1 MTINFNNG
9 RPTYQHRRSL
19 STGLNAEGQPTTDQI
34 EQGEIAINLSTR
46 KIYTKRPTIS
56 RDSDGKSD
64 ILEVG
69 KILRSGVKY
78 RLPGFQPFGQQIEN
92 GGQIKVISR
101 RILDSDQAGLNV
113 KFTIIQ
119 QGFLDSD
126 GALNYM
132 RDSDA
137 YTPKFIDSDGTKN
150 LTAITGSGRDSTI
163 TNGDG
168 KAYMVRHLPVQKDFI
183 GRSDSSKLKM
193 LLHDSDGTAD
203 SDAAAVN
210 AVSGSKFGGGRVEIS
225 FNIDSDLSSTEVA
238 SRILSAV
245 NSSSALTAMD
255 ARIKAEID
263 RTNRDIVYVYGG
275 DKKIVIEPGDKFN
288 QTIDNSITPLYK
300 FVPTD
305 SDNFF
310 LKRDSD
316 NDSDFAKRVEVT
328 FFYLDEQSP
337 RIAATGE
344 VMDTSTFGID
354 SISNSPIFAR
364 NSIVLKNMVGNIGT
378 IDSDQTAPGQ
388 QGVTENNRFKLR
400 PAAFTGNDEV
410 ITLNAVAVVS
420 ATPPA
425 FDITNGSLWLEDN
438 SGKTPRFD
446 SVDSETHHMEVIFN
460 TRGSYAAATPDSD
473 FTVPYG
479 PLVNITAVGDSDK
492 QLQINNG
499 DSEGGVAQKIVALLN
514 KKNFKD
520 FAGRL
525 APGAI
530 QRNSMGSGLM
540 GAADSD
546 SDASPRGTGYNYITV
561 SFDSEH
567 DSDLFAKRIYLPTTT
582 DSEGRN
588 IVVRTGSD
596 TDQHFDGMVIE
607 IINKQTET
615 GRTFAGFR
623 AAEIYF
629 LDATLIDDPTAQ
641 SKALE
646 MSSAERTDKNIV
658 KHSVKPGMNNTD
670 SDGSYRYAEWR
681 TISSTSVLSPQS
693 LSLSIA
699 GQSFSSTQSLI
710 VQDVNG
716 LTVLSGQLLV

>member
-46 KIYTKRPTIS
+46 KIYTKRPTVS

-78 RLPGFQPFGQQIEN
+78 RLPGFAPFGQQFQN
-92 GGQIKVISR
+92 GSQIKVISR

-113 KFTIIQ
+113 KFIINQ

-126 GALNYM
+126 FALNFM

-137 YTPKFIDSDGTKN
+137 YTPKFEDSDGTKN
-150 LTAITGSGRDSTI
+150 LTALTGSGRDATI

-183 GRSDSSKLKM
+183 GRAASDKLKM

-203 SDAAAVN
+203 SDGTPVN
-210 AVSGSKFGGGRVEIS
+210 AVSGSKFGGGKVEIS
-225 FNIDSDLSSTEVA
+225 FNIDSDLSSSEIAT
-238 SRILSAV
+238 RIESAV

-255 ARIKAEID
+255 ARIKAEVD
-263 RTNRDIVYVYGG
+263 RTNRDIVYIYGG
-275 DKKIVIEPGDKFN
+275 DKKVVIEAGDKFN
-288 QTIDNSITPLYK
+288 KTIDNSITPVFK
-300 FVPTD
+300 FVPQD
-305 SDNFF
+305 SDTNF
-310 LKRDSD
+310 LKRDSE

-328 FFYLDEQSP
+328 FFYLDETKP

-344 VMDTSTFGID
+344 VVDTSTFGID
-354 SISNSPIFAR
+354 SIANSSIYAR
-364 NSIVLKNMVGNIGT
+364 NSIILKNVVGNIGT
-378 IDSDQTAPGQ
+378 VDSDQTAPGQ
-388 QGVTENNRFKLR
+388 VNATENNRFKLR
-400 PAAFTGNDEV
+400 PAAFTGVDE
-410 ITLNAVAVVS
+410 IIALNAVAVVS

-446 SVDSETHHMEVIFN
+446 AVDSETHHMQVVFN
-460 TRGSYAAATPDSD
+460 RRGSFSGNPDSE
-473 FTVPYG
+473 FSVPYG
-479 PLVNITAVGDSDK
+479 ALVNQSAADSDDKVLNIDVGDS
-492 QLQINNG
+492 
-499 DSEGGVAQKIVALLN
+499 EAGVARKIVNLLN
-514 KKNFKD
+514 D
-520 FAGRL
+520 SDYATRAGRK
-525 APGAI
+525 GTAI
-530 QRNSMGSGLM
+530 QRNSFGSGLM
-540 GAADSD
+540 GVYDSD
-546 SDASPRGTGYNYITV
+546 SDGSARGTGYNFISVMY
-561 SFDSEH
+561 DSEH
-567 DSDLFAKRIYLPTTT
+567 DSDLFGKRIYLPTND
-582 DSEGRN
+582 DSDGRN
-588 IVVRTGSD
+588 IVVRTGTD
-596 TDQHFDGMVIE
+596 TDQHFDGLVIE

-641 SKALE
+641 SKALD

>member
-78 RLPGFQPFGQQIEN
+78 RLPGFAPFGQQFQN
-92 GGQIKVISR
+92 GSQIKVISR
-101 RILDSDQAGLNV
+101 IILDSDEAGLNV
-113 KFTIIQ
+113 KFTINQ

-126 GALNYM
+126 FALNFM

-137 YTPKFIDSDGTKN
+137 YTPKFEDSDGTKN
-150 LTAITGSGRDSTI
+150 ITAITGSGRDSTI

-183 GRSDSSKLKM
+183 GRAASDKLKM

-210 AVSGSKFGGGRVEIS
+210 AVSGSKFGGGKVEIS
-225 FNIDSDLSSTEVA
+225 FNIDSDLSSTEIA
-238 SRILSAV
+238 TRIESAV
-245 NSSSALTAMD
+245 NASSALTAMD
-255 ARIKAEID
+255 ARIKAEVD
-263 RTNRDIVYVYGG
+263 KTNKDIVYIYGG
-275 DKKIVIEPGDKFN
+275 DKKVVIEPGDKFN
-288 QTIDNSITPLYK
+288 QTIDNSITPLFK
-300 FVPTD
+300 FIPQD

-328 FFYLDEQSP
+328 FFYLDEQTP

-344 VMDTSTFGID
+344 VIDTSTFGID
-354 SISNSPIFAR
+354 SIANSSIYAR
-364 NSIVLKNMVGNIGT
+364 NSIILKNMVGNIGT
-378 IDSDQTAPGQ
+378 VDSDQTAPGQ
-388 QGVTENNRFKLR
+388 VNATENNRFKLR
-400 PAAFTGNDEV
+400 PAAFTGVDEV

-446 SVDSETHHMEVIFN
+446 AVDSETHHMEVVFN
-460 TRGSYAAATPDSD
+460 RRGSFSGNPDSE
-473 FTVPYG
+473 FSVPYG
-479 PLVNITAVGDSDK
+479 ALVDQAAADSEDKVLNIDVGDS
-492 QLQINNG
+492 
-499 DSEGGVAQKIVALLN
+499 EAGVARKIVNLLN
-514 KKNFKD
+514 D
-520 FAGRL
+520 SDYATRAGRK
-525 APGAI
+525 GTAI

-540 GAADSD
+540 GVSD
-546 SDASPRGTGYNYITV
+546 SEGSPRGTGYNFISVMY
-561 SFDSEH
+561 DSEH
-567 DSDLFAKRIYLPTTT
+567 DSDLFGKRIYLPTTD
-582 DSEGRN
+582 DSDGRN
-588 IVVRTGSD
+588 IVVRTGTD
-596 TDQHFDGMVIE
+596 TDAHFDGLVIE
-607 IINKQTET
+607 ILNKQTET

-641 SKALE
+641 TKALE
-646 MSSAERTDKNIV
+646 MSSAERTEKNIV

-681 TISSTSVLSPQS
+681 AIDSSSVLSPQS
-693 LSLSIA
+693 LSLSVA

-710 VQDVNG
+710 IQDKDG
-716 LTVLSGQLLV
+716 LTVLSGSLLV